1 MLQYKGLMIILDG
14 VGDRPIPAFGNR
26 TPLEQS
32 STPNMDQLLASGQC
46 SLVDPLL
53 PGLPVGTHTGTSL
66 LLGLPVAEA
75 IRLSRGPV
83 EAAGIG
89 LSSQPG
95 DLLLRCNFATLSR
108 HSGGFDILDRR
119 AGCIQT
125 GTDELAAALGNLDLG
140 NGITAIL
147 HPATQHRAV
156 LKLTGQIFSSR
167 ITDTYSGHRY
177 ESLGLRHCE
186 ALDSTDGVA
195 VITAEAINRFTE
207 QAFEIL
213 DNHPVNNQRRK
224 ENKPVANGIICRSPG
239 TVSVLPSLVSHLG
252 LKAAVIAG
260 EETII
265 GLANLLE
272 YQTLRDD
279 RFSSLPDTDIDA
291 KVECAL
297 KALRE
302 YDLVFLHIK
311 GPDICSHDLDPVGKM
326 KLIERID
333 RSLSPLLDEE
343 IVIGITG
350 DHSTDSN
357 SGRHTG
363 DPLPALISSSHG
375 RVDGVTRFGERE
387 CAQGGLGR
395 ITATAFLATLLDQM
409 NVMHNLRSNEV
420 RFYF

>member
-26 TPLEQS
+26 TPLEHS
-32 STPNMDQLLASGQC
+32 STPNMDQLLTSGQC

-119 AGCIQT
+119 AGHIQA

-167 ITDTYSGHRY
+167 ITDTDSGHRY

-186 ALDSTDGVA
+186 AFDPMDGVA
-195 VITAEAINRFTE
+195 VITAGAINRFTE

-224 ENKPVANGIICRSPG
+224 ENKLVATS
-239 TVSVLPSLVSHLG
+239 VS
-252 LKAAVIAG
+252 
-260 EETII
+260 
-265 GLANLLE
+265 
-272 YQTLRDD
+272 
-279 RFSSLPDTDIDA
+279 
-291 KVECAL
+291 
-297 KALRE
+297 
-302 YDLVFLHIK
+302 
-311 GPDICSHDLDPVGKM
+311 
-326 KLIERID
+326 
-333 RSLSPLLDEE
+333 
-343 IVIGITG
+343 
-350 DHSTDSN
+350 
-357 SGRHTG
+357 
-363 DPLPALISSSHG
+363 
-375 RVDGVTRFGERE
+375 
-387 CAQGGLGR
+387 
-395 ITATAFLATLLDQM
+395 
-409 NVMHNLRSNEV
+409 
-420 RFYF
+420 

>member
-1 MLQYKGLMIILDG
+1 GMLRAAYAYCGL
-14 VGDRPIPAFGNR
+14 PAFV
-26 TPLEQS
+26 
-32 STPNMDQLLASGQC
+32 
-46 SLVDPLL
+46 SL
-53 PGLPVGTHTGTSL
+53 SM
-66 LLGLPVAEA
+66 
-75 IRLSRGPV
+75 
-83 EAAGIG
+83 AG
-89 LSSQPG
+89 S
-95 DLLLRCNFATLSR
+95 D
-108 HSGGFDILDRR
+108 
-119 AGCIQT
+119 
-125 GTDELAAALGNLDLG
+125 
-140 NGITAIL
+140 
-147 HPATQHRAV
+147 
-156 LKLTGQIFSSR
+156 
-167 ITDTYSGHRY
+167 
-177 ESLGLRHCE
+177 
-186 ALDSTDGVA
+186 
-195 VITAEAINRFTE
+195 
-207 QAFEIL
+207 
-213 DNHPVNNQRRK
+213 
-224 ENKPVANGIICRSPG
+224 GIICRSPG
-239 TVSVLPSLVSHLG
+239 TVSALPSLVNHLG
-252 LKAAVIAG
+252 LKAAVVAG
-260 EETII
+260 EETIL
-265 GLANLLE
+265 GLANLLG

-279 RFSSLPDTDIDA
+279 RFSSLPDTDIDT
-291 KVECAL
+291 KVEYTL